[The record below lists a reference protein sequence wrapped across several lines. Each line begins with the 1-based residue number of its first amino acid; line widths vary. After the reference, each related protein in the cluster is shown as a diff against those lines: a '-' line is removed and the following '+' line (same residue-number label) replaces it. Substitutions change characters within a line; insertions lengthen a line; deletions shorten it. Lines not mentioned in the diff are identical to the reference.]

1 MSWYFTLDGAW
12 ALRRD
17 SDSSI
22 LGGAY
27 KNASGWHC
35 VGWLAP
41 GRWGQI
47 CPTTK
52 TIEKKAKAIVREHAE
67 GRG

>member
-1 MSWYFTLDGAW
+1 MTWFFTLDGAW
-12 ALRRD
+12 SLRRD
-17 SDSSI
+17 SDNA
-22 LGGAY
+22 LVGACY

-41 GRWGQI
+41 GRWGHV
-47 CPTTK
+47 CPVVK
-52 TIEKKAKAIVREHAE
+52 TIEKKAKAVVREWVE